1 MASEER
7 TEALLRD
14 AGFESLH
21 ILEVPIRAIYRDVD
35 DYLSFSADTAGPL
48 AMAMRQLA
56 EEESKLFRDALAERF
71 APFASD
77 EGYALPGV
85 ALCAVAR

>member
-1 MASEER
+1 M
-7 TEALLRD
+7 
-14 AGFESLH
+14 
-21 ILEVPIRAIYRDVD
+21 EVAIRAIYRDVD

-56 EEESKLFRDALAERF
+56 ETENRAVREALAERF

-77 EGYALPGV
+77 EGYALPGL